1 MAMKHTSRRSVVWL
15 LATAALLALVSCEP
29 AVISGG
35 RLVESITISAAGGA
49 AAISASGGTLQLVAE
64 VLPSSAANKSLR
76 WSVISG
82 GLYANVSE
90 TGLVT
95 ALGNGT
101 ATIRARAQD
110 GSGVYGDIE
119 VDISGQPADG
129 TLTFSLTSSGTPIS
143 EAQPAYYIISTSE
156 LFSDSSPT
164 LAVKITEDGPVSQ
177 ALPPGNYYLRIIHDL
192 NNNGS
197 LDAGDKLSVAADYQ
211 GGEKIIFSPMQIII
225 PDGGEKSIEA
235 DTLPALGSHGSWTWP
250 ANPGTLRVSLGYT
263 GSLGPVSGT
272 KRLFLGIS
280 ANSDLTDRDGYIA
293 DIGVGTNNRVVLAI
307 LSSGTYYLSSFFDQD
322 GNADLGS
329 PAPSVGDPAQV
340 YNGKA
345 FASGEGEEPPYAHQ
359 VGIDSG
365 SFPEATIGLN
375 DTLLYSPPD

>member
-1 MAMKHTSRRSVVWL
+1 MTMKPMRHRFVVSL
-15 LATAALLALVSCEP
+15 VATAALLALVSCEP

-35 RLVESITISAAGGA
+35 RLVESIIISADGGS
-49 AAISASGGTLQLVAE
+49 AAISELGGTLQLVAE

-82 GLYANVSE
+82 GLYAKVSE

-110 GSGVYGDIE
+110 GSGVSGNIDVE
-119 VDISGQPADG
+119 ISGQPADG
-129 TLTFSLTSSGTPIS
+129 TLSFSLTSVGTPIS
-143 EAQPAYYIISTSE
+143 EEAPAYYIISTSE

-177 ALPPGNYYLRIIHDL
+177 ALPPGSYYLRIIHDL

-197 LDAGDKLSVAADYQ
+197 LDAGDRLSVAADYR
-211 GGEKIIFSPMQIII
+211 GGAKIIFSPMQIII

-235 DTLPALGSHGSWTWP
+235 DKLPELGSPESWTWP
-250 ANPGTLRVSLGYT
+250 PNPGTLRVSLGYT

-272 KRLFLGIS
+272 NRLFLGIS
-280 ANSDLTDRDGYIA
+280 TISNLTIRDDYIA
-293 DIGVGTNNRVVLAI
+293 DIGIEENDRIVLAI
-307 LSSGTYYLSSFFDQD
+307 LSAGSYYLSSFFDQD

-329 PAPSVGDPAQV
+329 PAPSDGDPAQV

-345 FASGEGEEPPYAHQ
+345 FASGEGEDPPYAHQ
-359 VGIDSG
+359 VIIASG
-365 SFPEATIGLN
+365 PIHTATIELN
-375 DTLLYSPPD
+375 DTLKFRPD